1 MKVLVANRGEI
12 AVRILRACRELGFP
26 SVAVYSEVD
35 GNARHVR
42 FAEEAVCIG
51 PANAA
56 ESYLNIGAVI
66 AAARQC
72 GADAVHPGYGFLSE
86 NEAFARAVE
95 SEGMIFIGPRPK
107 TIGQMGNKLTAR
119 QIAEE
124 AGLPVLHSL
133 NIELSAAARALDLC
147 RDLTFPLLVKAVAG
161 GGGRGIREA
170 NNLQELEQVI
180 EAASQEA
187 GAVFGNDAVYIEPLV
202 RGARHIE
209 VQILGDGHGK
219 VLILGERECSIQRRR
234 QKLIEE
240 APAPNLS
247 DILRQ
252 AIHKAAW
259 QLGQWLNYRSLGTV
273 EFLLDQT
280 GNFYFIEVNPRIQ
293 VEHPV
298 TEMVTGVDL
307 VAAQLQL
314 AATGQLNYQQEQI
327 SVRGSSIECRIIAED
342 PECEFLPDTGVISD
356 LAEPQG
362 PGVRVDSALFVGMP
376 VTSDYDS
383 MLGKLIVWG
392 ETREAAARRMGC
404 ALQEFRISGV
414 KTALPFLG
422 QIIQSQPFLDG
433 NFDTNF
439 LDQHQPQL
447 LAQAEKV
454 DGALVAVA
462 LCQWLLQ
469 YDQHHQAQPDN
480 GSSRL
485 SQLFTPWRMAA
496 LQEQVR

>member
-1 MKVLVANRGEI
+1 
-12 AVRILRACRELGFP
+12 
-26 SVAVYSEVD
+26 
-35 GNARHVR
+35 
-42 FAEEAVCIG
+42 
-51 PANAA
+51 
-56 ESYLNIGAVI
+56 
-66 AAARQC
+66 
-72 GADAVHPGYGFLSE
+72 LS
-86 NEAFARAVE
+86 
-95 SEGMIFIGPRPK
+95 
-107 TIGQMGNKLTAR
+107 
-119 QIAEE
+119 
-124 AGLPVLHSL
+124 
-133 NIELSAAARALDLC
+133 SAAQALDLC
-147 RDLTFPLLVKAVAG
+147 RDLPFPLLVKAVAG

-187 GAVFGNDAVYIEPLV
+187 GAVFRNNAVYIEPLV

-209 VQILGDGHGK
+209 VQILGDGHGN
-219 VLILGERECSIQRRR
+219 VLVLGERECSIQRRR

-252 AIHKAAW
+252 AIHRAAW
-259 QLGQWLNYRSLGTV
+259 QLGKWLNYRSLGTV
-273 EFLLDQT
+273 EFLLDQA
-280 GNFYFIEVNPRIQ
+280 GKFYFIEVNPRIQ

-307 VAAQLQL
+307 VAAQLLL
-314 AATGQLNYQQEQI
+314 AATGQLTYQQEQI

-342 PECEFLPDTGVISD
+342 PECQFLPDTGVITD

-362 PGVRVDSALFVGMP
+362 PGVRVDSALFVGMH
-376 VTSDYDS
+376 VTCDYDS

-392 ETREAAARRMGC
+392 ETREAAVRRMGC

-414 KTALPFLG
+414 KTALPFLS
-422 QIIQSQPFLDG
+422 QIIHSQPFLDG

-439 LDQHQPQL
+439 LDQNQPQL
-447 LAQAEKV
+447 LAQADKV

-469 YDQHHQAQPDN
+469 YDQQHQTQPDN
-480 GSSRL
+480 GSRL
-485 SQLFTPWRMAA
+485 SQWFTPWRMAA